1 MQVVAF
7 PRNSCRSKPHYNKPR
22 LSVRE
27 VRFLAVPAHN
37 ETELQLVLNL
47 KEPDR
52 ARRRGNNIEERKRV
66 EEALGKSEQRFRAL
80 VQNAMDL
87 IVVQKADNT
96 LSFVSPSVKRL
107 LGYEPGEMVGEVG
120 ADYIHPEDL
129 EWAWEKFYEMLETPG
144 ISEPIAIRYRHKDG
158 SWRYFE
164 SICNNRMDDPAVG
177 GLVFNC
183 RDITDR
189 VWAEE
194 EIRRLNEN
202 LEDRVKERT
211 ARLEAALNER
221 KRAEQTLRQSEER
234 FRLLVE
240 NSSDVISVFDA
251 DGTVVYQSSS
261 IEGILGHK
269 PEDRI
274 GKNIF
279 ELALIHPDDL
289 ECKQAFFAETR
300 HNPGTSVKAE
310 FRLRHADGSW
320 RHIEAVGRNLL
331 HEPNVRGIVAN
342 YWDVTERR
350 RVEEALRMSEVRFRT
365 MIEQSPL
372 SVQVLSPDGQTLRV
386 NRAWEE
392 LWGVTLEDIA
402 GYNLLEDQQL
412 EAKSI
417 MLYIQR
423 GFAGEPTRIPAIGYD
438 PEETIPGLT
447 SHEEPKRWVQAFIY
461 PVKDEDGSIR
471 EMVLMQEDI
480 TERKRAEEEIRKLNE
495 QLEQRVQRRTAQLE
509 AFNQELEAFSYSV
522 SHDLRAPLRS
532 IDGFSRILL
541 EDYADEVDEEGK
553 DHLRRVRAASQRM
566 GQLIDDL
573 LDMSRLTRTEMRR
586 ERVDLSALVEGF
598 AEELKRAQPERRA
611 EFVIEK
617 GLVVEG
623 DRRLLRVAVEN
634 LLRNAW
640 KFTHKQPR
648 ARIEFGVA
656 EHQDTSAYF
665 VRDNG
670 AGFDMAYADKLFG
683 AFQRLHRADEF
694 EGTGI
699 GLATVH
705 RIIHR
710 HGGRVWAEG
719 QVGHGAT
726 FYFTL

>member
-1 MQVVAF
+1 M
-7 PRNSCRSKPHYNKPR
+7 
-22 LSVRE
+22 
-27 VRFLAVPAHN
+27 
-37 ETELQLVLNL
+37 

-289 ECKQAFFAETR
+289 DCKQAFFAETR
-300 HNPGTSVKAE
+300 DNPGTSVKAE

-699 GLATVH
+699 GLATVQ

-710 HGGRVWAEG
+710 HGGQVWAEG